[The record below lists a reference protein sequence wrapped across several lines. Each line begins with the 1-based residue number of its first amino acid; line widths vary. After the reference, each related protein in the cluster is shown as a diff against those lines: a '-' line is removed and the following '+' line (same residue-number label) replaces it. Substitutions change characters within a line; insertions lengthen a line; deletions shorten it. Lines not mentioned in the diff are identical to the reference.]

1 MTPPSVSLPLS
12 AIEEARA
19 VLRRHFPASPCLEVH
34 DGADRVGRLLVKA
47 ENLTPTGSFKIRG
60 ATFRLSLLSAEERR
74 RGVIAYSTGN
84 HAQAVAKAAR
94 DIGVQAIIVM
104 SPDVPALKIEA
115 TRRWGATVLMAEPS
129 SHARRAMAER
139 VAARRD
145 LVLVPPYDDLAIMA
159 GQGTIGLEI
168 LDQLPGTD
176 DLTVYVPVGGGGLLA
191 GVAAA
196 LKQARLKQARPGI
209 RVIGVEPEM
218 ENDAFQSF
226 RAGRLIGLEAPSGS
240 IADAIKVQQ
249 LGDLTWPLIRH
260 YVDDIETVSETEIAA
275 ASQHC
280 FSALKMVVEPGGAA
294 GFAAAA
300 RAADGHQG
308 SALAL
313 LCGGN
318 VTLKRLQGLHIEA
331 AS

>member
-1 MTPPSVSLPLS
+1 MTPPSVDLPLS

-19 VLRRHFPASPCLEVH
+19 VLRRHLPPSPCFEVH
-34 DGADRVGRLLVKA
+34 DDGNRVGRLLVKA
-47 ENLTPTGSFKIRG
+47 ENLMPTGSFKIRG
-60 ATFRLSLLSAEERR
+60 ATYRLSLLSAEERR

-94 DIGVQAIIVM
+94 DIGIQAIIVM

-115 TRRWGATVLMAEPS
+115 TQRWGATVLMAEPS
-129 SHARRAMAER
+129 SRARRAMAER
-139 VAARRD
+139 IAARRD

-168 LDQLPGTD
+168 LNQLSGAD
-176 DLTVYVPVGGGGLLA
+176 DLTVYVPIGGGGLLA

-196 LKQARLKQARPGI
+196 LKQAKSGV
-209 RVIGVEPEM
+209 RVVGVEPEM

-260 YVDDIETVSETEIAA
+260 YVDDVETVSEAEIAA

-280 FSALKMVVEPGGAA
+280 LSALKMVVEPGGAA

-300 RAADGHQG
+300 RAADRQQG

-318 VTLKRLQGLHIEA
+318 ISLQRLQGLHIEA
-331 AS
+331 GR

>member
-1 MTPPSVSLPLS
+1 M
-12 AIEEARA
+12 
-19 VLRRHFPASPCLEVH
+19 LRRHLPISPCLEMY
-34 DGADRVGRLLVKA
+34 DGVNRVGRLLVKA
-47 ENLTPTGSFKIRG
+47 ENLMPTGSFKIRG
-60 ATFRLSLLSAEERR
+60 ATFRLSLLSADERR

-94 DIGVQAIIVM
+94 DIGTHAIIVM

-115 TRRWGATVLMAEPS
+115 TERWGATVLMAEPS
-129 SHARRAMAER
+129 SHARRAMAES
-139 VAARRD
+139 VAAERD

-168 LDQLPGTD
+168 LDQLSGAD
-176 DLTVYVPVGGGGLLA
+176 DLTVYVPIGGGGLLA

-196 LKQARLKQARPGI
+196 LKQSKPSI
-209 RVIGVEPEM
+209 RMIGVEPEM
-218 ENDAFQSF
+218 ENDALQSF
-226 RAGRLIGLEAPSGS
+226 RAGRLIGLEAPSPS

-249 LGDLTWPLIRH
+249 LGHLTWPLIQR

-280 FSALKMVVEPGGAA
+280 FSTLKMVVEPGGAVA
-294 GFAAAA
+294 FAAAA
-300 RAADGHQG
+300 RAVDGQHG

-318 VTLKRLQGLHIEA
+318 ITLERLHALHIEA
-331 AS
+331 AR